1 MRTEEEKRRKILT
14 IGSSVDAAL
23 EEILRERSTFF
34 DEVCA
39 QWGEMFPDIPARP
52 GEWREGRVVLF
63 VGSAGQLFALRP
75 KLAEIKR
82 RLAAL
87 PGAPKRFA
95 VILQIRRG

>member
-1 MRTEEEKRRKILT
+1 MRSEAEKRRKILA
-14 IGSSVDAAL
+14 IGSSVDAVVQEL
-23 EEILRERSTFF
+23 LREQSTFF

-39 QWGEMFPDIPARP
+39 HWDEMFPDLPARP
-52 GEWREGRVVLF
+52 GEWRDGRVILF

-87 PGAPKRFA
+87 PGAPKRFS
-95 VILQIRRG
+95 VIPQIRR